1 MRTSERSNLVQKRHF
16 KGLIATAS
24 FYSFDIEKELVSHET
39 HINTRSQRCRC
50 FKLY

>member
-1 MRTSERSNLVQKRHF
+1 MRTSEKSNLVQKRHF

-24 FYSFDIEKELVSHET
+24 FFSFDIEIQLIPHET
-39 HINTRSQRCRC
+39 HIDTCSQRCRC